1 MTKQPFINPIRQLGK
16 HLTFFFLFM
25 TVVGVTMAKAQDK
38 YTFFSFEMYNE
49 ATDTYYLV
57 VSDPVKNWYND
68 LSKEQRD
75 DFVTDFRVTANKQ
88 AGVQIMKNYQTPIPI
103 DGNAERYNSLS
114 QCREGIQKK
123 EEKHKSMYKD
133 HGTVKVIYVNLHK
146 Y

>member
-1 MTKQPFINPIRQLGK
+1 MNIATDFCLSQPPKPLSKQPIMNPIRQLGK
-16 HLTFFFLFM
+16 HLTFLFLFM

-88 AGVQIMKNYQTPIPI
+88 AGVQ
-103 DGNAERYNSLS
+103 
-114 QCREGIQKK
+114 
-123 EEKHKSMYKD
+123 
-133 HGTVKVIYVNLHK
+133 VIKISFLLLVMIVANWLRCTN
-146 Y
+146 